1 MPTSDNNSKRVRLVL
16 ELLSASPDGRAK
28 AYGPNS
34 LSSEVFDRIP
44 AEGTEVEKKSD
55 GKTRAE
61 IDLMWSSV
69 DLVKAGWLEKD
80 GTGLWSITDSG
91 RQALNDHENAIDLVA
106 EARHRY
112 KAWSVEYTGK
122 RKEQLQSIIV
132 ARSKDEES
140 IRNAAQLFVDR
151 GLQNGDSVFSPD
163 REIWS
168 TGPVDELRS
177 VFIGAPDFGSGDFI
191 NKLKGQL
198 AKVSEDARLLMS
210 ELVCWQLLPVN
221 PESVGERKKMERV
234 HTLLGYMEHPVQV
247 PAEVSTAFKAGSF
260 NPGPAMNQKIYDAM
274 VLIIRLLHDW
284 CNKSEDEKQTLLV
297 DPWAWRDFVQGLPGD
312 SFPTQRNSLAYLVH
326 PHKLTSI
333 VSPRDK
339 EAIRSAFIGE
349 IGESTG
355 DIDRDLFAI
364 VLQLQIKSGEAVD
377 FNEQPYV
384 DAWKVSPLK
393 TPANIQ
399 EPDQELDEPVPASSV
414 EHMLGELRPF
424 PRVTPALAQRLFMH
438 SAWLQKQLDLI
449 ERRRQI
455 ILFGPPGTGKTF
467 VALKLAEHIA
477 GDDKYT
483 EIVQFHPSY
492 SYEDFFQGYRPV
504 TSASGTLTYELADG
518 PLRRIVE
525 QAVKNPEYNYVLVI
539 DEINRGNLAK
549 IFGELYFLLEYR
561 DQPIKLQYSKN
572 DEDTFILPR
581 NLFLI
586 GTMNTSDRSIALLDA
601 AMRRRF
607 SFVELHPDKQPVKS
621 VLPQWLEHHGLE
633 PEPAV
638 LLDEVNL
645 RINNPDFKL
654 GPSYLMPKNGT
665 FLDGQLEEIWE
676 YDVLPLLSEYHFGED
691 VDVEEKYGLKSLRAH
706 LNKESTD
713 RSENLNIVDG

>member
-1 MPTSDNNSKRVRLVL
+1 MPTSDNNSKRVRFVL
-16 ELLSASPDGRAK
+16 ERLSTSPDGRAK
-28 AYGPNS
+28 ANGPNS

-44 AEGTEVEKKSD
+44 AYGAEAEKKSD

-80 GTGLWSITDSG
+80 GTGMWSITDSG
-91 RQALNDHENAIDLVA
+91 RQALEEHESAMDLVA

-112 KAWSVEYTGK
+112 KAWSALKSEE
-122 RKEQLQSIIV
+122 RHEQLRSIIV
-132 ARSKDEES
+132 AKSKDEEA
-140 IRNAAQLFVDR
+140 IRSAARLFVER
-151 GLQNGDSVFSPD
+151 GLQSSDSVFAPG
-163 REIWS
+163 REVWS
-168 TGPVDELRS
+168 RGPVDELRS
-177 VFIGAPDFGSGDFI
+177 VFVDAPDLGSGDFV
-191 NKLKGQL
+191 NKLKGQM
-198 AKVSEDARLLMS
+198 ARVSDEARLLMS

-221 PESVGERKKMERV
+221 PETIGERKKMERV
-234 HTLLGYMEHPVQV
+234 HTLLGYMDHPVQV
-247 PAEVSTAFKAGSF
+247 PVEVSKAFKSGSF

-284 CNKSEDEKQTLLV
+284 CDKSEDEKQTLLV

-312 SFPTQRNSLAYLVH
+312 SFPTQRHSLAYLVH

-333 VSPRDK
+333 VSPRYK

-349 IGESTG
+349 LGESTG
-355 DIDRDLFAI
+355 DIDQDLFAI
-364 VLQLQIKSGEAVD
+364 VLQLQTKSGEAVD
-377 FNEQPYV
+377 FSEQPYI
-384 DAWKVSPLK
+384 DEWKTVPDK
-393 TPANIQ
+393 VPAADK
-399 EPDQELDEPVPASSV
+399 ESDQETDETGPASNV
-414 EHMLGELRPF
+414 EGALSEARPF
-424 PRVTPALAQRLFMH
+424 PHATPALAQRLFME

-467 VALKLAEHIA
+467 VALTLAAHIA
-477 GDDKYT
+477 GDDRYT

-492 SYEDFFQGYRPV
+492 SYEDFFQGYRPI
-504 TSASGTLTYELADG
+504 TSTSGTLTYELTDG
-518 PLRRIVE
+518 PLRRIVD

-561 DQPIKLQYSKN
+561 DKPIKLQYSKD
-572 DEDTFILPR
+572 DEDAFILPR

-607 SFVELHPDKQPVKS
+607 SFVELHPEKQPVKS
-621 VLPQWLEHHGLE
+621 VLPQWLKHHQMG
-633 PEPAV
+633 PEPAA
-638 LLDEVNL
+638 LLNEVNL
-645 RINNPDFKL
+645 RINNPDFQL
-654 GPSYLMPKNGT
+654 GPSYLMPKNAT
-665 FLDGQLEEIWE
+665 FLDGQLDEIWE
-676 YDVLPLLSEYHFGED
+676 YDILPLLSEHHFGEE
-691 VDVEEKYGLKSLRAH
+691 VDIEERYGLKSLRAH
-706 LNKESTD
+706 LNNESTD
-713 RSENLNIVDG
+713 RSDHLNTVDS